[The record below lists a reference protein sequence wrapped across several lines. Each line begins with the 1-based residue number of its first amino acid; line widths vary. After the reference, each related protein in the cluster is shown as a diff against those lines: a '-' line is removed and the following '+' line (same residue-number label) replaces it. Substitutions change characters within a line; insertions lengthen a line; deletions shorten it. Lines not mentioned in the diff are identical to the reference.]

1 MKEIQW
7 RWFFLDEKLR
17 IDTEECEWC
26 NSTGDVERNRRIY
39 WGTVALVAVLIIL
52 LYLLSRLFG

>member
-1 MKEIQW
+1 M
-7 RWFFLDEKLR
+7 DEKLR